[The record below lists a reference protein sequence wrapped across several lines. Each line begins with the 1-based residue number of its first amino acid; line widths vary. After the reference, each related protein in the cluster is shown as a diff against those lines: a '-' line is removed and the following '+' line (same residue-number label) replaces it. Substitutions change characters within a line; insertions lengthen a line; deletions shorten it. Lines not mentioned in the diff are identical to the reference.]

1 MIELIPK
8 ESTERLWKNLKNSF
22 ESEVAEEFLE
32 TLLTLMKIMF
42 VIHPDYRR
50 NIEHFKGRYQFASKD
65 GQVTVAAIFEK
76 SRLKVVEGVIEN
88 PDITVTFR
96 SGKSLLNFLL
106 SPKQD
111 ILISM
116 LNREIQTDGNL
127 NYISKFGYMTNR
139 LLRMMPQL

>member
-1 MIELIPK
+1 MIELIAK
-8 ESTERLWKNLKNSF
+8 ESTEKLWKNLQSCF

-50 NIEHFKGRYQFASKD
+50 NIENFTGRYQFASKD
-65 GQVTVAAIFEK
+65 GQVTVAAIFQK
-76 SRLKVVEGVIEN
+76 SRMKVIEGTIEEPN
-88 PDITVTFR
+88 ITVTFR
-96 SGKSLLNFLL
+96 SGKALLNFLL

-111 ILISM
+111 ILIAM

-127 NYISKFGYMTNR
+127 NYVSKFGYMTNQ
-139 LLRMMPQL
+139 LLKMMPQL

>member
-8 ESTERLWKNLKNSF
+8 ESTEKLWKNLQNCF

-42 VIHPDYRR
+42 VLQPDYRR
-50 NIEHFKGRYQFASKD
+50 NIKDFKGRYQFTSKD
-65 GQVTVAAIFEK
+65 GQVTIGAIFEK
-76 SRLKVVEGVIEN
+76 SRMKVVEGVIEN
-88 PDITVTFR
+88 PNITVTFR

-111 ILISM
+111 VLISM
-116 LNREIQTDGNL
+116 LNREIQTAGNL
-127 NYISKFGYMTNR
+127 NYVSKFGYMTKR
-139 LLRMMPQL
+139 LLGMIPQL

>member
-8 ESTERLWKNLKNSF
+8 ESTERLWKSLGNCF
-22 ESEVAEEFLE
+22 ESEVAEEFLK

-42 VIHPDYRR
+42 VLQPDYRR
-50 NIEHFKGRYQFASKD
+50 NIEDFKGRYQFSSKD

-76 SRLKVVEGVIEN
+76 SRMKVVEGIIEN
-88 PDITVTFR
+88 PHITVTFR

-127 NYISKFGYMTNR
+127 NYVSKFGYMTKR
-139 LLRMMPQL
+139 LLQMMPQP